1 MFSAFGFANRPFSA
15 GQILERSV
23 SIYAR
28 DGEYGWA
35 AWTYS
40 RQAKLN
46 AWAWHGLGMSG
57 TSNINAWA
65 QLGNSL
71 FLRRENDPALYIMQ
85 PDVFLSTD
93 ETNLESQLVMAET
106 QWLDFKAPGNLKS
119 LTGLDFD
126 GINVLRVEVYV
137 SVNGGRE
144 GALADTI
151 EVGSADGGW
160 TYSGDML
167 PANGSGTDIK
177 LRFIGHPNLEVQVNR
192 LTIYYDD
199 LGPLR

>member
-1 MFSAFGFANRPFSA
+1 MFSAYTFSNRPLSA

-23 SIYAR
+23 SLYAR
-28 DGEYGWA
+28 AGEYGWA

-46 AWAWHGLGMSG
+46 AWAWHGLGTSG
-57 TSNINAWA
+57 TSNINSWA
-65 QLGNSL
+65 QLGNSVY
-71 FLRRENDPALYIMQ
+71 LRRENDPAVYVLQ
-85 PDVFLSTD
+85 PDVFLTED
-93 ETNLESQLVMAET
+93 AANDESQLVMAET

-126 GINVLRVEVYV
+126 GMNVLRVEIYV

-144 GALADTI
+144 GSLADTI

-160 TYSGDML
+160 TYGGDML
-167 PANGSGTDIK
+167 PANASGTDFK

-192 LTIYYDD
+192 LTIYFDD
-199 LGPLR
+199 LGALR